1 MYQRIFV
8 PVDGGPISRL
18 GLDEAIALARFTKGR
33 IHLMHVV
40 DDLPIVTEP
49 AEAFITT
56 GPDII
61 EMADEGGKRILA
73 AAQSS
78 VRQLGVECDVKMR
91 RTTKGKI
98 YEQILQEAKEWKA
111 DLIVLGSHGR
121 TGAERLLM
129 GSDAEQVA
137 RHTDIPVLLV
147 RQKDADDNEAA
158 AESAST
164 IPSLLRKKDS
174 STETI

>member
-40 DDLPIVTEP
+40 DDLPIVTDA
-49 AEAFITT
+49 AEGFSTT
-56 GPDII
+56 AADII
-61 EMADEGGKRILA
+61 EMADEGGQHVLA
-73 AAQSS
+73 AAKTSVQQS
-78 VRQLGVECDVKMR
+78 GVECDVKMR

-98 YEQILQEAKEWKA
+98 YEQIVEEAKEWNA

-121 TGAERLLM
+121 TGAERLLL

-137 RHTDIPVLLV
+137 RHTDVPVLLV
-147 RQKDADDNEAA
+147 RQKDADAKETAAEAA
-158 AESAST
+158 ST
-164 IPSLLRKKDS
+164 PAILRKPNVPQ
-174 STETI
+174 ETV

>member
-8 PVDGGPISRL
+8 PVDGRPTSRR

-40 DDLPIVTEP
+40 DDMPIVAEGV
-49 AEAFITT
+49 EAF
-56 GPDII
+56 PAPAADII
-61 EMADEGGKRILA
+61 EMVNDGGKEILA
-73 AAQSS
+73 NAQATVQQS
-78 VRQLGVECDVKMR
+78 GVECDATMR

-98 YEQILQEAKEWKA
+98 HEQILQEAMEWGA

-121 TGAERLLM
+121 TGAERLFL

-137 RHTDIPVLLV
+137 RNTDIPVLLV
-147 RQKDADDNEAA
+147 RQKDAEA
-158 AESAST
+158 
-164 IPSLLRKKDS
+164 
-174 STETI
+174 

>member
-8 PVDGGPISRL
+8 PVDGGAVSRL
-18 GLDEAIALARFTKGR
+18 SLDEAIALARFTKGR

-40 DDLPIVTEP
+40 DDLPIVTEGGD
-49 AEAFITT
+49 AFITA

-61 EMADEGGKRILA
+61 ELADEGGKQILA
-73 AAQSS
+73 AAQTS
-78 VRQLGVECDVKMR
+78 VQQAGVECDVKMR

-98 YEQILQEAKEWKA
+98 YEQILQEAKEWNA

-121 TGAERLLM
+121 TGAERLLL

-137 RHTDIPVLLV
+137 RHTDVPVLLI
-147 RQKDADDNEAA
+147 RQKD
-158 AESAST
+158 
-164 IPSLLRKKDS
+164 
-174 STETI
+174 

>member
-18 GLDEAIALARFTKGR
+18 GLDEAIALARFTNGR

-40 DDLPIVTEP
+40 DDLPIVTEGV
-49 AEAFITT
+49 EAFITPST
-56 GPDII
+56 DII
-61 EMADEGGKRILA
+61 EMAHDEGKKILA
-73 AAQSS
+73 AAQTS
-78 VRQLGVECDVKMR
+78 VQQFGVECDVKMR
-91 RTTKGKI
+91 RTTKGRI

-121 TGAERLLM
+121 TGAERLLL

-137 RHTDIPVLLV
+137 RHTDVPVLLV
-147 RQKDADDNEAA
+147 RQKDAD
-158 AESAST
+158 AS
-164 IPSLLRKKDS
+164 
-174 STETI
+174 ETKV